1 MNWRTREVQVFV
13 YVSEQR
19 ATAVIGAVKSFALEV
34 HAPTG
39 ILALG
44 GIERL
49 VDPSTGEDPVPKH
62 L

>member
-1 MNWRTREVQVFV
+1 MSWRTREMQVFV
-13 YVSEQR
+13 YVSEQG
-19 ATAVIGAVKSFALEV
+19 ATAVVDAVKSFALEV

-39 ILALG
+39 ILAVD

-49 VDPSTGEDPVPKH
+49 VDLSTGEDLVPKH